1 MKHRKNI
8 YGWRTPV
15 RQPFWLSTKDTT
27 TVNVHKTLTRF
38 FFDEAGAKKKLG
50 KKKAP

>member
-1 MKHRKNI
+1 MM
-8 YGWRTPV
+8 GSCTPV
-15 RQPFWLSTKDTT
+15 QLPIRWMSTKDTT
-27 TVNVHKTLTRF
+27 TVKVHKTSTRF